1 MLTCE
6 QRLKVAMMSG
16 QVFEAL
22 IAHVLSGQG
31 IGFNSLAGQL
41 HNMAGVWSVGSAN
54 GEEVDSGGGQTQW

>member
-1 MLTCE
+1 
-6 QRLKVAMMSG
+6 MMSG